1 MCGRTRDSGD
11 PRHLL
16 RQLLDECDAH
26 QRAALR
32 HDVAAYHLHYSTA
45 AGIHV
50 RREYLCIVGD
60 GEGMGGRFL

>member
-1 MCGRTRDSGD
+1 M
-11 PRHLL
+11 PINV
-16 RQLLDECDAH
+16 
-26 QRAALR
+26 QRYV

>member
-1 MCGRTRDSGD
+1 MPTNV
-11 PRHLL
+11 
-16 RQLLDECDAH
+16 
-26 QRAALR
+26 QRYV
-32 HDVAAYHLHYSTA
+32 HGVAAYHLHYSTA